1 MKDLVACA
9 LVELDVRTLV
19 ARVAARRG
27 WRADIVVA
35 KVLRSTE

>member
-1 MKDLVACA
+1 VNDLDACA
-9 LVELDVRTLV
+9 LVEEDVSTLV

-35 KVLRSTE
+35 SVLRSTE